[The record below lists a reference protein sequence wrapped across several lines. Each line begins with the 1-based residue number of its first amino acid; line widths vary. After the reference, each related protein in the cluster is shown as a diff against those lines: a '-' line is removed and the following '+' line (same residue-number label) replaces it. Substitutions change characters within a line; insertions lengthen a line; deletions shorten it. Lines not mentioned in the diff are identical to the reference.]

1 MSHSLYKINGT
12 DRTVS
17 VTPEFAAR
25 FGGMTL
31 VPEVASGTRPSPSK
45 AKTSSQTNS
54 SKEGK

>member
-1 MSHSLYKINGT
+1 MDMSRSLFKINGT
-12 DRTVS
+12 DRTVR

-31 VPEVASGTRPSPSK
+31 VIEETKPTK
-45 AKTSSQTNS
+45 AKTSATTNS